1 MDWVA
6 YKHQKFISHSY
17 GGWKSEIRMLARL
30 GAGESPVLCCRW
42 LVVPSHGRQQREE
55 ENSPV
60 TLTKV
65 LILFPRIHP
74 ITSSYFNDLPKSPSP
89 NTITLGG
96 RLATYGFGGNI
107 NIQNITSG

>member
-1 MDWVA
+1 MP
-6 YKHQKFISHSY
+6 
-17 GGWKSEIRMLARL
+17 ARL
-30 GAGESPVLCCRW
+30 GAGESPVLCYRW

-65 LILFPRIHP
+65 LILFPRVHP
-74 ITSSYFNDLPKSPSP
+74 ITSSYFSDLPKSPSP

-96 RLATYGFGGNI
+96 RVATYAFGGNI